1 MKEHLMRIWRFHEFG
16 PIENLQL
23 DEVPTPEP
31 GADES
36 LVELEYAALNPAD
49 KFLVNKMYPR
59 PGKPPMAVGR
69 DGSGRIVKPGNSGR
83 FKEGDSVV
91 ILRSDIGVRRD
102 GTLAEF
108 VTVPEE
114 SLAPLP
120 DGWSFEEGAA
130 APLVHLTAWRAL
142 VHQGEIHPGQTV
154 LVTGSS
160 GGVGT
165 AAIQLAKAFGCR
177 VFAMSRKEE
186 KRKELLDLGAD
197 HALDSSDP
205 GKMEEEAKAILGEER
220 VHLVVENLGGPF
232 LQTSI
237 NLSGEHGRILVIG
250 LLAGLKSEI
259 VLGQI
264 IFKQTRIEG
273 VQVGAWTAEEA
284 QIAWAGI
291 VEKLDASN
299 QRPVIDQVF
308 PFEEVQE
315 AFTRLDEGPLGKV
328 LVRVKD

>member
-1 MKEHLMRIWRFHEFG
+1 MRIWRFHEFG

-23 DEVPTPEP
+23 EEVPTPRP
-31 GADES
+31 GPGEA
-36 LVELEYAALNPAD
+36 LVELEFAALNPAD

-69 DGSGRIVKPGNSGR
+69 DGSGRVVKPGNSGR
-83 FKEGDSVV
+83 FKQGDSVV
-91 ILRSDIGVRRD
+91 VLRSDIGVRRD
-102 GTLAEF
+102 GTLAES
-108 VTVPEE
+108 VVVPEE

-120 DGWSFEEGAA
+120 DGWTFEQGAA
-130 APLVHLTAWRAL
+130 GPLVHLTAWRAL
-142 VHQGEIHPGQTV
+142 VHQGLITQGQTV
-154 LVTGSS
+154 LVTGAS
-160 GGVGT
+160 GGVGS
-165 AAIQLAKAFGCR
+165 AAIQQAKAFGCR
-177 VFAMSRKEE
+177 VFAMSRSEE

-205 GKMEEEAKAILGEER
+205 DRMEAEAKQILGEDR

-259 VLGQI
+259 ALAPI

-273 VQVGAWTAEEA
+273 VQVGAWTPEEA
-284 QIAWAGI
+284 QVAWDGI
-291 VEKLDASN
+291 VEKLNASN
-299 QRPVIDQVF
+299 QRPVIDEVF
-308 PFEEVQE
+308 PFEQVHP
-315 AFTRLDEGPLGKV
+315 AFARLEEGPLGKV

>member
-1 MKEHLMRIWRFHEFG
+1 MRIWRFHEFG

-23 DEVPTPEP
+23 EEVPTPEP
-31 GADES
+31 GPEEA
-36 LVELEYAALNPAD
+36 LVELEFAALNPAD

-69 DGSGRIVKPGNSGR
+69 DGSGRVVKPGNSGR
-83 FKEGDSVV
+83 FKVGDSVV
-91 ILRSDIGVRRD
+91 VLRSDIGVRRD

-120 DGWSFEEGAA
+120 NGWSFEEGAA
-130 APLVHLTAWRAL
+130 AALVHLTAWRAL
-142 VHQGEIHPGQTV
+142 VHQGEIKPGQTV
-154 LVTGSS
+154 LITGSS

-165 AAIQLAKAFGCR
+165 AAIQQAKALGCR
-177 VFAMSRKEE
+177 VFAMSRHEE

-197 HALDSSDP
+197 HALDSNDP
-205 GKMEEEAKAILGEER
+205 AMMEEEAKAILGKDR

-237 NLSGEHGRILVIG
+237 NLSGVDARILVIG

-259 VLGQI
+259 SLANL
-264 IFKQTRIEG
+264 IFKQLRIEG
-273 VQVGAWTAEEA
+273 VHVGSWTAEEA
-284 QIAWAGI
+284 QDAWDRI
-291 VEKLDASN
+291 VEKLNARS
-299 QRPVIDQVF
+299 QRPMIDRIF
-308 PFEEVQE
+308 LMEEVQE
-315 AFTRLDEGPLGKV
+315 AFAYLEMGPLGKV
-328 LVRVKD
+328 LVKVKD